1 MFQTAEIHM
10 NIAVA
15 ANFNGQKPVID
26 PADAVML
33 LIDHQSGLF
42 QVVKDMP
49 MADLRTHAV
58 TLAKIATLAGI
69 PVITTA
75 SVPQGPNGPLIPE
88 IHKYAPHAKYVARR
102 GEINAWDNPDFVAAV
117 KATGRKTLIIA
128 GTITSVCM
136 AFPAISAVQEGYKV
150 FAVVDASG
158 TYSKMA
164 QEITLARVV
173 QAGVVPMDTAAVA
186 SEIQKTWTRADAQQW
201 AEAYGALFPH
211 YQLLI
216 ESYLK
221 AQDVVNK
228 HEKLDSQRN
237 SRETAT
243 V

>member
-1 MFQTAEIHM
+1 M
-10 NIAVA
+10 NIAA
-15 ANFNGQKPVID
+15 PANFNGQKPVID
-26 PADAVML
+26 PSDAVML

-49 MADLRTHAV
+49 MADLRTHAI
-58 TLAKIATLAGI
+58 TLAKIAALAKI

-88 IHKYAPHAKYVARR
+88 IHNYAPHARYVARN

-117 KATGRKTLIIA
+117 KETGRKTLIIA

-136 AFPAISAVQEGYKV
+136 ALPAISAVQDGYKV

-164 QEITLARVV
+164 EEITLARVV
-173 QAGVVPMDTAAVA
+173 QAGVVPVDTAAVA
-186 SEIQKTWTRADAQQW
+186 SEIQKTWVRPDAQQW
-201 AEAYGALFPH
+201 AEAYSGLFPH

-221 AQDVVNK
+221 AQDVINK
-228 HEKLDSQRN
+228 HEKLDSQRV
-237 SRETAT
+237 RRDAAT